1 MHFCIRGIARKP
13 ETGYSRS
20 GFLRAQGTRGRQA
33 MIRKE
38 EKLKDLMAEAANG
51 LIGV

>member
-1 MHFCIRGIARKP
+1 
-13 ETGYSRS
+13 
-20 GFLRAQGTRGRQA
+20 

-51 LIGV
+51 LIASAQHAGKTH